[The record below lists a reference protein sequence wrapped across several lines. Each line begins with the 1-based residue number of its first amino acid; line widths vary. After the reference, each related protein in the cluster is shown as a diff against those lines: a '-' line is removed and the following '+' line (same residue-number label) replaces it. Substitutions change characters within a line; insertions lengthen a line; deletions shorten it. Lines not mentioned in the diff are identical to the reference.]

1 MDYIHINS
9 FILGTICFALLFLSN
24 VVNYLL
30 CIYNKIKIN
39 KFTVFFNPWFSFHKE
54 NIGGIKFSLG
64 WLPLGCYVKI
74 LGMKADD
81 EEKKKFSDSELP
93 FTFFTKPK
101 YFRTLFSLIPWLIF
115 VVAFFLSLILYTR
128 VNGFG
133 NGLKNIIEFI
143 ILAFKT
149 MFENEGMRDAFVDLT
164 KEITTDKNIILFD
177 FLLLTFYMVIMIPI
191 SLLLEWFND
200 ENTKSKIR
208 KVLGYILTIGGFWI
222 LFWKIPKFVFS
233 FFEFD
238 QSIIFILSFIIGLFS
253 IGLVCYFVTLFL
265 VKTFFYKLHVMKEQ
279 DKTSHNNLS

>member
-1 MDYIHINS
+1 MQHVR
-9 FILGTICFALLFLSN
+9 LL
-24 VVNYLL
+24 
-30 CIYNKIKIN
+30 K
-39 KFTVFFNPWFSFHKE
+39 
-54 NIGGIKFSLG
+54 
-64 WLPLGCYVKI
+64 
-74 LGMKADD
+74 
-81 EEKKKFSDSELP
+81 P

-115 VVAFFLSLILYTR
+115 VVAFFLSLIFYTK

-149 MFENEGMRDAFVDLT
+149 MFENESMRDAFVDLT

-177 FLLLTFYMVIMIPI
+177 FLLLTFYFVITFPFSM
-191 SLLLEWFND
+191 LLEWSTD
-200 ENTKSKIR
+200 EATKSKIR
-208 KVLGYILTIGGFWI
+208 KLLGYILTIGGFWI
-222 LFWKIPKFVFS
+222 ILWKIPKFVFS

-238 QSIIFILSFIIGLFS
+238 QSIIFISSFIIGGFL

-279 DKTSHNNLS
+279 DNTSQNNLS